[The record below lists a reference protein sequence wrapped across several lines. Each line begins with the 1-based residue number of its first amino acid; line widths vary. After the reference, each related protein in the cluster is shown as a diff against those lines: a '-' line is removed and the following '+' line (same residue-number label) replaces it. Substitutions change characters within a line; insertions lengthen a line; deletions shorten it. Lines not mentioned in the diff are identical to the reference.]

1 MQTIK
6 SNKLIPILGIVL
18 LICVAG
24 VIFKSRSTSQQE
36 NAPVALKEVP
46 KPAKPSADGD
56 TTADTVRTLTETVN
70 KTKDEVAKLRED
82 AKTVKEKDEEVLRN
96 KGQITEDVTRRLTE
110 QFNRPD
116 ASGSPVFS
124 GLSSRIEDV
133 ANRLERYTAGA
144 MPGATGP
151 GTGDIP
157 GGLGFEKKPGG
168 VTPGMVGPQ
177 AGADAGQPQMVWVE
191 PFGTR
196 TVMGPNGQ
204 PQMVRTAF
212 SPQTPGQNPPGQNQN
227 PGVVSNPGGVYG
239 PNPGAASATVLDAN
253 GQPIPN
259 ELQPAPPVAAEVAK
273 PTVKPYFTIP
283 ENSTL
288 IGSTAMTALVGRV
301 PVNGKVTD
309 AMPFKV
315 LIGRT
320 NLAANGLDVPDDVSG
335 MVVSGIAVGD
345 WGLSCTQGY
354 VQSVTF
360 LFNDGSIKTVSQRT
374 GGAFTT
380 NVGNS
385 ASTGGGIASTQKIG
399 WISDK
404 RGVPCITG
412 KRISNAPSYLSTTV
426 GLKALEVGAK
436 AAALSQTTTTANP
449 LGGASSA
456 VTGNS
461 TDFILGSTVAG
472 GVNEISDWIKQRLN
486 NSFDAVYVEPG
497 FEVAVHIDQ
506 ELQLDKAPEA
516 RRLDYGRVNAQ
527 RRTGNGNARLD

>member
-1 MQTIK
+1 
-6 SNKLIPILGIVL
+6 
-18 LICVAG
+18 
-24 VIFKSRSTSQQE
+24 
-36 NAPVALKEVP
+36 
-46 KPAKPSADGD
+46 
-56 TTADTVRTLTETVN
+56 
-70 KTKDEVAKLRED
+70 
-82 AKTVKEKDEEVLRN
+82 
-96 KGQITEDVTRRLTE
+96 
-110 QFNRPD
+110 
-116 ASGSPVFS
+116 
-124 GLSSRIEDV
+124 
-133 ANRLERYTAGA
+133 
-144 MPGATGP
+144 
-151 GTGDIP
+151 
-157 GGLGFEKKPGG
+157 
-168 VTPGMVGPQ
+168 
-177 AGADAGQPQMVWVE
+177 
-191 PFGTR
+191 
-196 TVMGPNGQ
+196 
-204 PQMVRTAF
+204 VRTAF
-212 SPQTPGQNPPGQNQN
+212 SPQTPGQNQN
-227 PGVVSNPGGVYG
+227 PAVVSNPGGVYG

-259 ELQPAPPVAAEVAK
+259 ELQPAPLAAEAAK
-273 PTVKPYFTIP
+273 PTLKPYFTIP

-380 NVGNS
+380 NVGN
-385 ASTGGGIASTQKIG
+385 AAATGGGLASTQKIG

-527 RRTGNGNARLD
+527 KRSGNGNARLD

>member
-1 MQTIK
+1 MSTIK
-6 SNKLIPILGIVL
+6 SNKLIPILGVVFF
-18 LICVAG
+18 ICVAG
-24 VIFKSRSTSQQE
+24 VIFKTQSSSQKAG
-36 NAPVALKEVP
+36 APTVLKDVP

-70 KTKDEVAKLRED
+70 STKAEVAKLRED
-82 AKTVKEKDEEVLRN
+82 AKKLQETEAEVLRS
-96 KGQITEDVTRRLTE
+96 KEQISNDVTRRLTE

-133 ANRLERYTAGA
+133 ANKLDRYSQGA

-151 GTGDIP
+151 GAGDIP
-157 GGLGFEKKPGG
+157 GGLGFEKRPGG

-177 AGADAGQPQMVWVE
+177 AGAYAGPPQMVWVE
-191 PFGTR
+191 PLGTR

-204 PQMVRTAF
+204 PQTVRTAF
-212 SPQTPGQNPPGQNQN
+212 SPQTPGQNQN
-227 PGVVSNPGGVYG
+227 PGVVTNPGGVYG
-239 PNPGAASATVLDAN
+239 PNPGTAGTAVLDSN
-253 GQPIPN
+253 GQPISN
-259 ELQPAPPVAAEVAK
+259 ELQPAPPTAEAAK

-360 LFNDGSIKTVSQRT
+360 LFSDGSIKTVSQRT

-380 NVGNS
+380 NVGN
-385 ASTGGGIASTQKIG
+385 AGATGAGLASTQKIG

-426 GLKALEVGAK
+426 GLKALEIGAK

-449 LGGASSA
+449 FGGASSA
-456 VTGNS
+456 VTGNT

-506 ELQLDKAPEA
+506 ELQLDKAPDA

-527 RRTGNGNARLD
+527 QRIRNNNARLD